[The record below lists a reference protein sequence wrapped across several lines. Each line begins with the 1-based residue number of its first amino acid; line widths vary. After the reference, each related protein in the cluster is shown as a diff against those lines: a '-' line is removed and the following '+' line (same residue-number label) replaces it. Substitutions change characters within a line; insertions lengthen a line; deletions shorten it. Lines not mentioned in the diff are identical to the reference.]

1 MGPITDKKILEDLK
15 MKIDAEDDKTDQKTE
30 KF

>member
-1 MGPITDKKILEDLK
+1 MGPITAKKILEDLK